1 MKFFRGDISGVCF
14 TIKSLSLIEISV
26 KTFADEMICLAI
38 HLNMAQKGRGR
49 KWMATDEATLAML
62 FISAET
68 EREGGR
74 NSSYVSY
81 FRLCL
86 KMSMMKSKT
95 KTTKI
100 MCVCVCV

>member
-1 MKFFRGDISGVCF
+1 
-14 TIKSLSLIEISV
+14 
-26 KTFADEMICLAI
+26 
-38 HLNMAQKGRGR
+38 
-49 KWMATDEATLAML
+49 MATDEATLAML

-100 MCVCVCV
+100 MCVCVCVYKMRLAHSSIFAWSIAWTEEPGGLQSMGLKRVVRD